1 MKHNLSISLTPI
13 GFVKTSTLPNQV
25 KKRHHTSKIIL
36 RPDLTPALN
45 GLDEFSHIFV
55 IYWLHDVTAQQQ
67 QTLKVHPRG
76 RRELPLLGVFA
87 TRTPLRPNPIGLTIT
102 EIIGIERNVITVR
115 GLDAY
120 DGTPVLDLKPVDHW
134 DTDLELRVPE
144 WWAQLEH
151 DCTRVHEKKLD

>member
-25 KKRHHTSKIIL
+25 KKRQHISEIIL

-67 QTLKVHPRG
+67 QTLKVRPRG

-87 TRTPLRPNPIGLTIT
+87 TRTPLRPNPIGLTII
-102 EIIGIERNVITVR
+102 ELIGVERNVITVR

-120 DGTPVLDLKPVDHW
+120 DGTPVLDLKPVDPW
-134 DTDLELRVPE
+134 DTDLKLRVPE

-151 DCTRVHEKKLD
+151 DRTCVYDK